1 MAASTQPHNPTCHRK
16 SAGYPG
22 KTADYP
28 AVDPRS
34 SSQIKPDSDITFN
47 LTKEKKQQEEL
58 VCIIFVFESTNRL
71 VNSLSNRG

>member
-47 LTKEKKQQEEL
+47 FKETTTRTDMNHFRIR
-58 VCIIFVFESTNRL
+58 VDGSTR
-71 VNSLSNRG
+71 